1 MGLEDDFLLN
11 DADDEKTIEFI
22 RNYLPQELKEKFS
35 EDELYYFLDLIDEYY
50 SESGILDVQP
60 DADGYVDIDLEQV
73 VEFIVKEAQKDE
85 VGEYDPEDILFVV
98 QGEMEY
104 GSSLGQVGEAS
115 LRKPRDKKRVET
127 LLHAFLLHVCVIVY
141 FVLILLL
148 LLKCIMFFRSIR
160 CV

>member
-73 VEFIVKEAQKDE
+73 VEFIVKEAKKDE
-85 VGEYDPEDILFVV
+85 VGEYTRKISYLWCREKWNTATFWDRWSKPVFVNQEIKSV
-98 QGEMEY
+98 
-104 GSSLGQVGEAS
+104 
-115 LRKPRDKKRVET
+115 
-127 LLHAFLLHVCVIVY
+127 
-141 FVLILLL
+141 
-148 LLKCIMFFRSIR
+148 
-160 CV
+160 

>member
-60 DADGYVDIDLEQV
+60 DADGSVDIDLEQV
-73 VEFIVKEAQKDE
+73 VEFIVKEAKKDE

-104 GSSLGQVGEAS
+104 GNSLGQVE
-115 LRKPRDKKRVET
+115 
-127 LLHAFLLHVCVIVY
+127 
-141 FVLILLL
+141 
-148 LLKCIMFFRSIR
+148 
-160 CV
+160 

>member
-85 VGEYDPEDILFVV
+85 VGEYDPEDILF
-98 QGEMEY
+98 
-104 GSSLGQVGEAS
+104 
-115 LRKPRDKKRVET
+115 RKNRLNRAFIHPTFKQISRLLYTPDTSKKHNA
-127 LLHAFLLHVCVIVY
+127 L
-141 FVLILLL
+141 
-148 LLKCIMFFRSIR
+148 
-160 CV
+160 

>member
-50 SESGILDVQP
+50 SESGILDVLP

-104 GSSLGQVGEAS
+104 GNSLGQVE
-115 LRKPRDKKRVET
+115 
-127 LLHAFLLHVCVIVY
+127 
-141 FVLILLL
+141 
-148 LLKCIMFFRSIR
+148 
-160 CV
+160 